1 MNFLALRLTARA
13 SSPMRQHR
21 RMACI
26 DRKTPGCRPGLAA
39 LACALAAT
47 WALHTGAGAQ
57 TVWPDKPVTL
67 VIPFAAGGPTDV
79 VARMLAIPMGKSL
92 GQPVLVD
99 NTVGAGGTIA
109 TTKVARAPANGNTV
123 FLHHM
128 GMSTAPAL
136 YKKLAFDPL
145 KDFEYIG
152 QVLDVPMTL
161 LGRRDFPANNLQEL
175 LAYIRANQD
184 KVALANAGLGA
195 VSHLCGLLFM
205 SQIGIELTTVPYKG
219 TGPAMND
226 LLGGQVDL
234 LCDQTTQTVPLIRD
248 ARVKVFGVTV
258 PRRLTALPNVPTL
271 DEQGLKGFD
280 VKVWHGLYAPKGTP
294 PEALKKLNTAL
305 RFALQDPVVK
315 QRLADLSSDIPP
327 ADKITPEG
335 LKTHLEA
342 EIARWGPVIRKAGIY
357 AD

>member
-13 SSPMRQHR
+13 SSPMRPHR

-57 TVWPDKPVTL
+57 TVWPAKPVTL

-79 VARMLAIPMGKSL
+79 GPRMLAIPMGKSL
-92 GQPVLVD
+92 AQPVLVN

-123 FLHHM
+123 SLHHM

-161 LGRRDFPANNLQEL
+161 LGRRDFPANNLQ
-175 LAYIRANQD
+175 
-184 KVALANAGLGA
+184 
-195 VSHLCGLLFM
+195 
-205 SQIGIELTTVPYKG
+205 
-219 TGPAMND
+219 
-226 LLGGQVDL
+226 
-234 LCDQTTQTVPLIRD
+234 
-248 ARVKVFGVTV
+248 
-258 PRRLTALPNVPTL
+258 
-271 DEQGLKGFD
+271 
-280 VKVWHGLYAPKGTP
+280 
-294 PEALKKLNTAL
+294 
-305 RFALQDPVVK
+305 
-315 QRLADLSSDIPP
+315 
-327 ADKITPEG
+327 
-335 LKTHLEA
+335 
-342 EIARWGPVIRKAGIY
+342 
-357 AD
+357 